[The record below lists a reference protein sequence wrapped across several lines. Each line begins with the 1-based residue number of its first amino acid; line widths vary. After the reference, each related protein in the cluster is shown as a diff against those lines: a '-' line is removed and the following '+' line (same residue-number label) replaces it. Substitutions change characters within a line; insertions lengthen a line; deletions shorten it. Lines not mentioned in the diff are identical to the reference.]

1 MERKGPARAIARAYG
16 LPVATA
22 AAATAI
28 FVLDTISD
36 VGVAVGILFVP
47 VVLMAARF
55 CRARGVVL
63 VSLGCA
69 ALTVLSHFLS
79 PGDPWTSLAL
89 LNRFLS
95 LTALGITTFLVV
107 KNQSAEMVLKEQASL
122 LDVAHDGV
130 FVRDRNEL
138 ITYWNRGAEELYGWT
153 REEAVGKVSHQ
164 LLHTVFPAPL
174 EELTAR
180 VLRTG
185 RWEGELVHSRR
196 DGTQVVAA
204 SRWSLQQDER
214 GRAIG
219 TLETNNDITERKRAD
234 AELQRSERRYRNIFQ
249 TTGVS
254 IWEEDFSEVRA
265 AIDDLKAQGIG
276 DFPRYLAEQP
286 EFVRQAIAMVKV
298 IDVND
303 ATVKLF
309 GARSKDEL
317 LVSLHKVFTPDTEA
331 VFAGELIAIAEGRN
345 SFAAETVLRTL
356 SDDRL
361 NVLLTVTF
369 PAEPGKFDSVLVS
382 ITDIT
387 ARKLAQ
393 EELEQAQAALAH
405 VSRLTTLGELAASI
419 AHEVNQ
425 PLAAV
430 GANADAALRWLAAQ
444 PPDLEEAREALS
456 GIVKDSHRAGEIIKR
471 IRALVKKTPPQDERL
486 NINETIRDVIGLT
499 RSEVQKNGVSLQT
512 HFAGDLPLVSGDR
525 IQLQQVILNLI
536 VNAMEAMEA
545 VPAARRQL
553 LIVTEKDSSNEV
565 LVAVRDSGPGLDLE
579 NSDRLFDA
587 FYTTKPNGIGMG
599 LAISRS
605 IIAAHGGRLWTT
617 PNIPHGAVFQFTLPP
632 FRETAS

>member
-1 MERKGPARAIARAYG
+1 
-16 LPVATA
+16 
-22 AAATAI
+22 
-28 FVLDTISD
+28 
-36 VGVAVGILFVP
+36 
-47 VVLMAARF
+47 
-55 CRARGVVL
+55 
-63 VSLGCA
+63 
-69 ALTVLSHFLS
+69 
-79 PGDPWTSLAL
+79 
-89 LNRFLS
+89 
-95 LTALGITTFLVV
+95 
-107 KNQSAEMVLKEQASL
+107 MVLKEQASL

-130 FVRDRNEL
+130 FVRDRNER
-138 ITYWNRGAEELYGWT
+138 ITYWNCGAEELYGWT

-174 EELTAR
+174 EELTAL

-214 GRAIG
+214 GLAVG

-265 AIDDLKAQGIG
+265 AIDDLKVQGIG
-276 DFPRYLAEQP
+276 EFSRYLAEHP
-286 EFVRQAIAMVKV
+286 EFVRQAIAMVKI

-317 LVSLHKVFTPDTEA
+317 LVSLHKVFAPETEA

-345 SFAAETVLRTL
+345 SFTAETVLRTL
-356 SDDRL
+356 SDDIL

-369 PAEPGKFDSVLVS
+369 PLEPGKFDSVLVS

-430 GANADAALRWLAAQ
+430 GANADAGLRWLAAQ

-456 GIVKDSHRAGEIIKR
+456 GIVKDSYRAGEIIKR
-471 IRALVKKTPPQDERL
+471 VRALVKKTPPQDERL

-499 RSEVQKNGVSLQT
+499 RSEVQKNSVSLQT
-512 HFAGDLPLVSGDR
+512 YFAADLPLVSGDR

-536 VNAMEAMEA
+536 VNAMEAMGA
-545 VPAARRQL
+545 VPAARREL
-553 LIVTEKDSSNEV
+553 LIVTEKDGSNEV

>member
-545 VPAARRQL
+545 VPAARHQL

-579 NSDRLFDA
+579 NFDRLFDA